1 MTTLEITLIIIG
13 VVFLIGSFMVN
24 DKLSHKDLDK
34 IADMRGQQ
42 RFSKS
47 VETVSVTPFR
57 VTLAV
62 VFSLYVV
69 PDLMA

>member
-34 IADMRGQQ
+34 IADMSAEELKIITEKRSDCRQKGLKRCLGRGNNT
-42 RFSKS
+42 K
-47 VETVSVTPFR
+47 
-57 VTLAV
+57 AG
-62 VFSLYVV
+62 
-69 PDLMA
+69 